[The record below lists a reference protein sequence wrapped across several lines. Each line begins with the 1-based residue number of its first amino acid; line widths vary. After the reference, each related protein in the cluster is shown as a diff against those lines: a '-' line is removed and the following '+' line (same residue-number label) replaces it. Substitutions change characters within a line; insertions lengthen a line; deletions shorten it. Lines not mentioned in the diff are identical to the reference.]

1 MKSARLFFSV
11 KPNQYIVSNRRWFN
25 QEKQKSDPKDDMNE
39 KLEQI
44 MKDIDKIIN
53 ENEDD
58 IAEPT
63 QEQIRVRRMA
73 SEEDRYDKERS
84 NFFSILFTSRVRTE
98 EEINK
103 EKEEQEK
110 IEMEENILEG
120 FSLMDQ
126 NEALRILN
134 LG

>member
-103 EKEEQEK
+103 EREEQEK